1 MHFAPRRSFLTSFRA
16 ILHREVNRMVYNYE
30 QTVTATV
37 RALAL
42 LIGALCVG
50 GLAAQPTPSA
60 VPPAVPAGAAQPPA
74 TGETRYPRLYQPPGF
89 YQGVLL
95 IGAAA
100 GKTAAPG
107 GSFIALEKY
116 YDQRLRE
123 SIVTGTVRGVSAEPG
138 GPPLTYES
146 EYLPGTFRNLDIE
159 YGAFEHFGLGFSVFS
174 YSIDVLRQDLFPQV
188 GQLRNVA
195 EPLPRRRR
203 LYEGTAAT
211 FLFTA
216 HPFSRSLLDPYI
228 ALRAGFVGYGGEAHA
243 NVDPEVFRFSNR
255 IRNGVGLAYGVGL
268 GMNLHLARA
277 FGIRVE
283 GNYTRQILKS
293 DLFSSRDLSA
303 YHATIGVFFN
313 YNTIAGEI
321 AR

>member
-1 MHFAPRRSFLTSFRA
+1 MITCNFLGAKSAKPGTGGSSRRLAPLP
-16 ILHREVNRMVYNYE
+16 ILLVILAHAALGLGAAPE
-30 QTVTATV
+30 TGPAGPSPSGTA
-37 RALAL
+37 
-42 LIGALCVG
+42 
-50 GLAAQPTPSA
+50 PSRQ
-60 VPPAVPAGAAQPPA
+60 VPPNVPAGREAS
-74 TGETRYPRLYQPPGF
+74 RYPRILQPPGF

-95 IGAAA
+95 IGATA

-107 GSFIALEKY
+107 GSFISLEKY

-123 SIVTGTVRGVSAEPG
+123 SIVTGTVRSVVAEPG

-146 EYLPGTFRNLDIE
+146 EYLPGTFRTFDIE
-159 YGAFEHFGLGFSVFS
+159 YGAFEHFGLGLSVFS

-188 GQLRNVA
+188 GQLRNAA

-211 FLFTA
+211 LLATV
-216 HPFSRSLLDPYI
+216 HPFSRSILDPYV

-243 NVDPEVFRFSNR
+243 GVEPDAFRFSNR
-255 IRNGVGLAYGVGL
+255 IRNGVGLAYGLGL
-268 GMNLHLARA
+268 GMNLHLART

-283 GNYTRQILKS
+283 GNYTRQVLKS

-313 YNTIAGEI
+313 YSAVS
-321 AR
+321 AYVDRQ